1 MPDRWPIPGLR
12 WLAGALLCAATLAPQ
27 AATQQE
33 LIRALDE
40 LDREEMLDAL
50 AEARSCIYKRRFDC
64 ADKQLKKARKVANS
78 GADKREIKSAETE
91 LAREVAAYEAEQ
103 AREREERRREE
114 RERERQEE
122 MERRAE
128 MAERRRQQEEEAEE
142 REANRRDL
150 ANHFQSKLNEIAAF
164 QRNMNQQAQLT
175 AQLVEQAKAQKQ
187 AQADQRA
194 AERQR
199 QADERR
205 EQQLAQQRQAQAAS
219 ERREAERQREAERLE
234 RERKAEEARRQRE
247 EERRRAEEERRL
259 AAERRAE
266 EQRKREAEALA
277 RKQAEEQRI
286 ADERRKEQE
295 TLEQLRSGIR
305 LGAANCYGE
314 THVGGKLPKGV
325 KGSMCI
331 NVRFTAYCPGDGV
344 GIRGEAKN
352 FIGFDVGCF
361 GDTTRIQTPTCKPK
375 DLRVEVDDVVKC

>member
-1 MPDRWPIPGLR
+1 MHDQFRTRGLR
-12 WLAGALLCAATLAPQ
+12 WLAAALLCTASLAPQ

-50 AEARSCIYKRRFDC
+50 ADARSCIYRRQFDC
-64 ADKQLKKARKVANS
+64 AEKQLKKARKVANTS
-78 GADKREIKSAETE
+78 ADRREVKSVETE
-91 LAREVAAYEAEQ
+91 LTREVAAKEAED
-103 AREREERRREE
+103 AREREERRRAE
-114 RERERQEE
+114 RERERVEEIERQE
-122 MERRAE
+122 RL
-128 MAERRRQQEEEAEE
+128 AERRRQQEEEDEA
-142 REANRRDL
+142 REASRRDVL
-150 ANHFQSKLNEIAAF
+150 NHFQNKMNEIAAF

-175 AQLVEQAKAQKQ
+175 AQLVAQAQAQKQ
-187 AQADQRA
+187 AEANARA

-199 QADERR
+199 QVDEQR
-205 EQQLAQQRQAQAAS
+205 ERQAAQQRVAQAN
-219 ERREAERQREAERLE
+219 AERQDAERRREAERLE

-247 EERRRAEEERRL
+247 EERRRAEEERRV
-259 AAERRAE
+259 ANERRAE

-286 ADERRKEQE
+286 ADEKRKEQE
-295 TLEQLRSGIR
+295 TLELLRYGIR

-325 KGSMCI
+325 KKDLCI

-344 GIRGEAKN
+344 GTKGEAKN

-361 GDTTRIQTPTCKPK
+361 GDTTRIPTPACKAK
-375 DLRVEVDDVVKC
+375 ELRVEVDEVVKC